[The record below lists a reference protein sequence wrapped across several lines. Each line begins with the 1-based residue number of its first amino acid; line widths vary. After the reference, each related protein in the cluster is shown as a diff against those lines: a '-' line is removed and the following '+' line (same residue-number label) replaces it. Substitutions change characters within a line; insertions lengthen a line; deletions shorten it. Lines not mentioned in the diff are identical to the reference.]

1 MLAGWITGGSG
12 GRSASCASGG
22 GSGRPTSPRL
32 SASRSRRSRGSSAG
46 RLDGVTMGSLE
57 RVFAELG
64 IRNTLADMVGR
75 RGARPAARRPP
86 LGDARCHRAD
96 VRVAARVDD
105 RARGLVRDLRERGV
119 IDILAWHAASR
130 TLLVIELKTEL
141 VDVQETVGTLDRK
154 RRLAAQVAAERGWK
168 PAAVSVWL
176 VIADSRTNQRRV
188 AAHRAMLRA
197 AYPVDGRTI
206 GRWLQAPSGAIAA
219 LSFLPSTRGTS
230 ANREFAPVRRVSGRR
245 PSVDPRR

>member
-1 MLAGWITGGSG
+1 MDHGRI
-12 GRSASCASGG
+12 GRSIRVVRIRRRIRQVDLATLVGLSQQTISRIER
-22 GSGRPTSPRL
+22 GRI
-32 SASRSRRSRGSSAG
+32 G
-46 RLDGVTMGSLE
+46 GVTVDTLE
-57 RVFAELG
+57 RVFDELG
-64 IRNTLADMVGR
+64 IRNNLQTWWDGAELDRLLAGR
-75 RGARPAARRPP
+75 HSGMHDEVARMFEALPEWVIAPEVSFAIY
-86 LGDARCHRAD
+86 
-96 VRVAARVDD
+96 
-105 RARGLVRDLRERGV
+105 RERGV

-130 TLLVIELKTEL
+130 TLLVIELKTDL

-154 RRLAAQVAAERGWK
+154 RRLAAQIAADRGWK

-176 VIADSRTNQRRV
+176 VIAGSRTNQRRV
-188 AAHRAMLRA
+188 GAHRAMLRA

-206 GRWLQAPSGAIAA
+206 RGWLEAPSGAIAA

>member
-1 MLAGWITGGSG
+1 MDHGRI
-12 GRSASCASGG
+12 GRSIRVVRIRRRLRQADLALLVGLSQ
-22 GSGRPTSPRL
+22 PTI
-32 SASRSRRSRGSSAG
+32 SRIERG
-46 RLDGVTMGSLE
+46 RLDGVTVGSLE
-57 RVFAELG
+57 RVFDELG
-64 IRNTLADMVGR
+64 IRNTLQTWWDGAELDRLLAGR
-75 RGARPAARRPP
+75 HSAMHDAIARMFESLPEWTIAPEVSFAIY
-86 LGDARCHRAD
+86 G
-96 VRVAARVDD
+96 
-105 RARGLVRDLRERGV
+105 ERGV

-130 TLLVIELKTEL
+130 TLLVIELKTDL

-168 PAAVSVWL
+168 PAVVSVWL

-206 GRWLQAPSGAIAA
+206 GRWLQSPSGAIAA

>member
-1 MLAGWITGGSG
+1 MDHGRI
-12 GRSASCASGG
+12 GRSIRVVRIRRRLRQADLASLVGLSQ
-22 GSGRPTSPRL
+22 PTI
-32 SASRSRRSRGSSAG
+32 SRIERG

-57 RVFAELG
+57 RVFDELG
-64 IRNTLADMVGR
+64 IRNNLQTWWDGAELDRLLAGR
-75 RGARPAARRPP
+75 HSAMHDAIARMFESLPEWTIAPEVSFAIY
-86 LGDARCHRAD
+86 
-96 VRVAARVDD
+96 
-105 RARGLVRDLRERGV
+105 RERGV